1 MHHSAMLFLSLILLA
16 CGSGSPKTEGEIAA
30 LEAKL
35 AEQPNQEVL
44 TQLQDLYQQMAN
56 NTRGEERL
64 DYLWKSGETARAA
77 KNFVLAESVFTELS
91 ENQENPD
98 LASKALFLH
107 AFMCDEDLKEYDR
120 ASVLYR
126 KFLEKY
132 PDSDFADDAQFL
144 LENLGKTDEEM
155 LEILN
160 KSRSEEVQ

>member
-1 MHHSAMLFLSLILLA
+1 MHRFALLLFILVLLA
-16 CGSGSPKTEGEIAA
+16 CSSGSPKLEGDIAA
-30 LEAKL
+30 LETKL
-35 AEQPNQEVL
+35 AEQPSQEVL
-44 TQLQDLYQQMAN
+44 IQLQELYQEMAN
-56 NTRGEERL
+56 NSRGEERL
-64 DYLWKSGETARAA
+64 EYLWKSGETARAA
-77 KNFVLAESVFTELS
+77 KNFALAESVFIELS
-91 ENQENPD
+91 ENQENLD

-107 AFMCDEDLKEYDR
+107 AFMCDEDLKEYDK

-160 KSRSEEVQ
+160 RSRSEEVQ